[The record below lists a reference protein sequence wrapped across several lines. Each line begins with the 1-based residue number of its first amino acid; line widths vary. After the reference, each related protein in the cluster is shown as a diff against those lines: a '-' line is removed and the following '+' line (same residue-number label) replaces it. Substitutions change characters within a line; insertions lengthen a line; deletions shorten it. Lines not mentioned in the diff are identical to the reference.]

1 MNKKKIALLLVGIM
15 TIASLAL
22 TGCGKDKS
30 SEGGDKGQ
38 AQGQEQGKE
47 EGTKTYT
54 YKKADDKGVTKI
66 DLTYENGEIADLY
79 INYDYMHE
87 GNSKRALC
95 EKGEYV
101 MKEGEEFNWAQQVDK
116 LTAFIKENKYDLSKV
131 GSSEEKKTTD
141 AVSGV
146 SIKVN
151 GYVLAIQEAMD
162 LVEDG
167 KLPANE
173 DVKVYKY
180 EEKGEKGT
188 TVVELTYSEDK
199 PVDLF
204 IDYIQDGKSKRE
216 LCAKGEY
223 VMKEGEEFTWA
234 QQVDKL
240 TAFIKESNFDL
251 AKVGSSAD
259 VQTTD
264 AVTGVS
270 IKVNGYVSAV
280 NEAMEQI
287 KAGTLAEAK

>member
-22 TGCGKDKS
+22 VGCGKDDS
-30 SEGGDKGQ
+30 SSDKGQ
-38 AQGQEQGKE
+38 AQEQEQE
-47 EGTKTYT
+47 QQGTKTYS
-54 YKKADDKGVTKI
+54 YKKADAKGVAI
-66 DLTYENGEIADLY
+66 INLTYENGEVSDLA
-79 INYDYMHE
+79 IDYDYMHA

-131 GSSEEKKTTD
+131 GSSEETKTTD
-141 AVSGV
+141 AVTGV

-151 GYVLAIQEAMD
+151 DYVVAVKEAMEQ
-162 LVEDG
+162 VEAG
-167 KLPANE
+167 TLIANE
-173 DVKVYKY
+173 DLKTYEYK
-180 EEKGEKGT
+180 EEGEKGT
-188 TVVELTYSEDK
+188 TVVTLTYNEDK

-204 IDYIQDGKSKRE
+204 IDYIQEGKYKRE

-240 TAFIKESNFDL
+240 TAFIKENNFDL
-251 AKVGSSAD
+251 TKVGSSEEA
-259 VQTTD
+259 QTTD
-264 AVTGVS
+264 VVTGVS
-270 IKVNGYVSAV
+270 IKVNGYVVAV
-280 NEAMEQI
+280 TEAMEQI
-287 KAGTLAEAK
+287 KAGTLAEVK

>member
-1 MNKKKIALLLVGIM
+1 MNKKKIALLLAGIM

-22 TGCGKDKS
+22 VGCGSKGD
-30 SEGGDKGQ
+30 SEDNNNGQ
-38 AQGQEQGKE
+38 AQEQGQEE
-47 EGTKTYT
+47 EQGTKTYT
-54 YKKADDKGVTKI
+54 YKKADKKGITI
-66 DLTYENGEIADLY
+66 INLTYENGEVSDLF
-79 INYDYMHE
+79 IDYDYMHA

-101 MKEGEEFNWAQQVDK
+101 MKEGEEFNWAEQVDK
-116 LTAFIKENKYDLSKV
+116 LTAFIKENNYDLSKV
-131 GSSEEKKTTD
+131 GSSEETQTTD
-141 AVSGV
+141 AVTGV

-151 GYVLAIQEAMD
+151 GYVTAIQEAMD

-173 DVKVYKY
+173 ELKTYKY
-180 EEKGEKGT
+180 EQEDEKGT
-188 TVVELTYSEDK
+188 TVVEITYNEDK

-204 IDYIQDGKSKRE
+204 IDYIQDGTSKRE

-240 TAFIKESNFDL
+240 ADFIKENNFDL

-259 VQTTD
+259 TQTTD
-264 AVTGVS
+264 AVSGVS
-270 IKVNGYVSAV
+270 IKVNEYVVAV
-280 NEAMEQI
+280 QEAMDKVADGSLSEV
-287 KAGTLAEAK
+287 K